1 MPVKSPAFSNKHV
14 LSSRR
19 RRRGSASM
27 EFALIALPF
36 SLLLF
41 GITDMARYLLVSH
54 GVNTITSEAARYMM
68 VQIMAGSSFTNGCQ
82 TSSSV
87 AAQVASAAPYL
98 DQVQLTFCTTT
109 STITP
114 AGGTPATKVT
124 VTASYP
130 FQFMCP
136 AGWGSNPTL
145 QGAAGVEF

>member
-1 MPVKSPAFSNKHV
+1 MSVRSLLFNDKRV
-14 LSSRR
+14 RSSRR
-19 RRRGSASM
+19 RRRGSASL

-36 SLLLF
+36 FLLLF
-41 GITDMARYLLVSH
+41 GITDMGRYLLFSH
-54 GVNTITSEAARYMM
+54 GVNAISSEAARYMM

-130 FQFMCP
+130 FQFMLP
-136 AGWGSNPTL
+136 AAWGGNPTL
-145 QGAAGVEF
+145 RGAAGVEF

>member
-1 MPVKSPAFSNKHV
+1 MSVRSLVFSDKRV
-14 LSSRR
+14 RSSRR
-19 RRRGSASM
+19 RRRGSASL

-36 SLLLF
+36 FLLLF
-41 GITDMARYLLVSH
+41 GITDMGRYLLFSH
-54 GVNTITSEAARYMM
+54 GVNAISSEAARYMM

-87 AAQVASAAPYL
+87 AVQVASAAPYL
-98 DQVQLTFCTTT
+98 DQTQLTFCTTT
-109 STITP
+109 STISP

-130 FQFMCP
+130 FQFFFP
-136 AGWGSNPTL
+136 AAWGGNPTL